1 MLEFWS
7 VIPPGPTT
15 SAHMAHVPAR
25 LRATWAEVV
34 GPGGTTDQNS
44 NFGTLIY
51 LFKLRFPQIYT
62 NFRDIVDYPNA
73 ESNKRC

>member
-25 LRATWAEVV
+25 LQATQAEVV
-34 GPGGTTDQNS
+34 GPGGMTDQ
-44 NFGTLIY
+44 FMILAIHMY
-51 LFKLRFPQIYT
+51 LF
-62 NFRDIVDYPNA
+62 
-73 ESNKRC
+73 